1 MNEILLSVYVLIWPV
16 LVAVILGIIVKG
28 FITDWIAARR
38 DQQDLI

>member
-1 MNEILLSVYVLIWPV
+1 MSEFLLSAYVLIWPV

-28 FITDWIAARR
+28 FVSDWMVARR